1 MLTFEICIDGV
12 RIPLNSSSDGTTKSG
27 YAYQYVVADG
37 KGVLTISFDGGI
49 KTGAAQNVV
58 NSMTYVNE
66 NAEAQVSERVFALTK
81 VTDNGGSDSSII
93 DDVTATIRV
102 HLSVDPDVSV
112 DAPETSDTIFM
123 HDGVITGADYY
134 VNDLAQTPDGKTVF
148 VMSSSG
154 SGGSGTSRD

>member
-1 MLTFEICIDGV
+1 MVDGV
-12 RIPLNSSSDGTTKSG
+12 RIRLNTSSEDTTQSG
-27 YAYQYVVADG
+27 YAYKYVFADG

-81 VTDNGGSDSSII
+81 VTDNGGSDSSNI

-102 HLSVDPDVSV
+102 HLSVNPEVSV
-112 DAPETSDTIFM
+112 NAPESSDTIFE
-123 HDGVITGADYY
+123 HDGIIEGTDYY
-134 VNDLAQTPDGKTVF
+134 VNDVQQSADGKTIF
-148 VMSSSG
+148 FL
-154 SGGSGTSRD
+154 